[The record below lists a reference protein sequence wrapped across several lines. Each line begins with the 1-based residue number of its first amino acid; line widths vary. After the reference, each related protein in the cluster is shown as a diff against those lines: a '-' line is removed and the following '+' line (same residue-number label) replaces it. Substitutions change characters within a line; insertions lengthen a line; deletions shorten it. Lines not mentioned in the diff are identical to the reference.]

1 MASILHISTSK
12 VVGVSMRVLRTLAAL
27 IILLSPT
34 AQAGAA
40 NSPERC
46 QRMVL
51 SLMENFDVNQ
61 PESKEQLIHFAEM
74 CMPESELNTQ
84 QNGFQTLPSMRIGR
98 NTVNMQTRI

>member
-1 MASILHISTSK
+1 MASILHLSTSK
-12 VVGVSMRVLRTLAAL
+12 LVGVSMRVLRPLAVL

-61 PESKEQLIHFAEM
+61 PESKEQLIQFAEM
-74 CMPESELNTQ
+74 CMPESELSKHPNS
-84 QNGFQTLPSMRIGR
+84 FQTLPSMRNGR
-98 NTVNMQTRI
+98 NTVTTQARI

>member
-1 MASILHISTSK
+1 
-12 VVGVSMRVLRTLAAL
+12 MRVLRSLAAL

-51 SLMENFDVNQ
+51 SLIENFDVNQ
-61 PESKEQLIHFAEM
+61 SESKEQLIQFAET
-74 CMPESELNTQ
+74 CMPESELN
-84 QNGFQTLPSMRIGR
+84 NHPNSFQTLPSMRNGR
-98 NTVNMQTRI
+98 HTVTTQARI